1 MRIDGKEQQIDLHL
15 NKELLPKG
23 HFLRTEHR
31 GEPKIWRP
39 EPHETELCH
48 YQGSIKGI
56 ADSWVA
62 LSTCDGISG
71 VIFDGKEMK
80 YIEKGKDGDH
90 LLFSHNDLKK
100 NLTCGFEGTSHEVLE
115 NIHLQRS
122 RRAKRSLTPIRGPY
136 NANKRSRFVELV
148 LVVDNKLYESMNKNL
163 AAVYAHCKDIA
174 NIINAL
180 FMPLNIFIALVGVVV
195 WVDYD
200 QITLSTKGDTT
211 LTNFLHYR
219 RERLVKEHPND
230 NAQLLTK
237 VQFEGGVVG
246 KALKGPICTFE
257 FSGGVSM
264 DHSTKVGLVATTVA
278 HEMGHNFG
286 MEHDSQSCNCPDD
299 RCIMAPSSSLTSP
312 SHWSS
317 CSLEYLALAF
327 EHGMDYCLRNK
338 PDRLFDSP
346 VCGNGF
352 VEPGEQCDCGLKEHC
367 ENPCCNASTCML
379 YSNASCATGECC
391 DLSTCRPK
399 VAGTM
404 CRSSDHECDLP
415 EYCTGHSEYC
425 PDDVFKMDGEPCDR
439 SKAFC
444 YKGTCRSHNDQ
455 CKLLWGPSGES
466 SDLLCYKMNTI
477 GNRHGN
483 CGYNRLNQSFVK
495 CVHED
500 IYCGMLH
507 CVHLNEKLE
516 FGMESVAILS
526 HSFLNNDG
534 KVIACRTAV
543 VDLGLNEVDPG
554 LSPDGSKCADGK
566 MCVGQRC
573 LSVGALTAGTACKDN
588 CNGNGVCNSLGHCH
602 CNTGFAPPYC
612 HDPGTGGSEDSGP
625 ATQPNARRDVIT
637 AFYIVFL
644 GIIPGIALV
653 SLFVYYSKRN
663 PAVFAKKPH
672 QTIHHEKKS
681 GMGGGHRSSTTVEI
695 SGPLA
700 VDHSRASLLPREGLQ
715 VGLLTQFKGFSI
727 PNTPI
732 PNGNVANGRP
742 ASQLG
747 RPTIGPPVLS
757 GTTSS
762 TARELYPLTPS
773 RPAPAAPPNQ
783 HQPPV
788 QKPILQQ
795 TTVQAEPPAPKPVMQ
810 QKSLQQANSIN
821 AYPSLTRIASF
832 MKNQKPEIK
841 KEKPKIEREALRNI
855 EISAPIPQKEIEI
868 PLATLPAGEKVTRA
882 QSMRDT
888 PIKRAPIPTFGS
900 MRMSKRPNSIPAS
913 HRPTSP
919 PPKPPADPNA
929 YDDCLNLLTE
939 GTAPLAHIDENP
951 KENIY
956 AVIEENPTKSDIGL
970 LNEIVSEIEARNTE
984 SIYSASTLKRKKD
997 GKDSKDTDDET
1008 ASTVTDASDGK
1019 NGTYVN
1025 TSWRGDSSTTS
1036 SNSGYLSPIAGG
1048 GKSQEEVKGPKMPE
1062 MSAPD
1067 QRPRGPLGASIPN
1080 KGGLRRTKTPPSIVK
1095 KKSPPLTLAKPDL
1108 VSSCTPEN
1116 AKSPDVLS
1124 KTKQPTLAP
1133 KPSIKAAGPP
1143 PRSKVA
1149 SLQRRFEQ
1157 PKGAVKSAST
1167 KSPEVR

>member
-672 QTIHHEKKS
+672 QTMYVHPQHIDTIDQKHAMITKKTPILPAPPDPYEPVYAEIPEPIYDS
-681 GMGGGHRSSTTVEI
+681 VPFEEVQKNESCTLKSTKPKPLITKHQLVSTTNAQA
-695 SGPLA
+695 LK
-700 VDHSRASLLPREGLQ
+700 LL
-715 VGLLTQFKGFSI
+715 
-727 PNTPI
+727 
-732 PNGNVANGRP
+732 
-742 ASQLG
+742 
-747 RPTIGPPVLS
+747 
-757 GTTSS
+757 
-762 TARELYPLTPS
+762 
-773 RPAPAAPPNQ
+773 
-783 HQPPV
+783 
-788 QKPILQQ
+788 
-795 TTVQAEPPAPKPVMQ
+795 
-810 QKSLQQANSIN
+810 KS
-821 AYPSLTRIASF
+821 
-832 MKNQKPEIK
+832 
-841 KEKPKIEREALRNI
+841 
-855 EISAPIPQKEIEI
+855 
-868 PLATLPAGEKVTRA
+868 
-882 QSMRDT
+882 
-888 PIKRAPIPTFGS
+888 
-900 MRMSKRPNSIPAS
+900 
-913 HRPTSP
+913 
-919 PPKPPADPNA
+919 
-929 YDDCLNLLTE
+929 
-939 GTAPLAHIDENP
+939 
-951 KENIY
+951 
-956 AVIEENPTKSDIGL
+956 
-970 LNEIVSEIEARNTE
+970 
-984 SIYSASTLKRKKD
+984 
-997 GKDSKDTDDET
+997 
-1008 ASTVTDASDGK
+1008 
-1019 NGTYVN
+1019 
-1025 TSWRGDSSTTS
+1025 
-1036 SNSGYLSPIAGG
+1036 
-1048 GKSQEEVKGPKMPE
+1048 
-1062 MSAPD
+1062 
-1067 QRPRGPLGASIPN
+1067 N
-1080 KGGLRRTKTPPSIVK
+1080 K
-1095 KKSPPLTLAKPDL
+1095 
-1108 VSSCTPEN
+1108 
-1116 AKSPDVLS
+1116 
-1124 KTKQPTLAP
+1124 
-1133 KPSIKAAGPP
+1133 
-1143 PRSKVA
+1143 
-1149 SLQRRFEQ
+1149 
-1157 PKGAVKSAST
+1157 
-1167 KSPEVR
+1167 